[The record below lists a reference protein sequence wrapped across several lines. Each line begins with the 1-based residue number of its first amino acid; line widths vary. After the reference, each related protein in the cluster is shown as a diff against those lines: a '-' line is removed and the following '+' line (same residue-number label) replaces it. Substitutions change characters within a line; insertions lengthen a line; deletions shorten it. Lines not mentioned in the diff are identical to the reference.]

1 VAAAGNSA
9 ADPCTWYYDPVTTS
23 DKLIVGSTTDGDDA
37 SYFSNYG
44 ACVHVQVLTPP
55 TPRLNP
61 TCACPPASGRPPAP
75 ARPPARHRT
84 EPPPRMCAGPWLQNP
99 GCLGRLKQ
107 HRHQHH

>member
-1 VAAAGNSA
+1 MAAAGNSA

-55 TPRLNP
+55 H
-61 TCACPPASGRPPAP
+61 PAP
-75 ARPPARHRT
+75 RSHLCMSARQRPAVRARPPAR
-84 EPPPRMCAGPWLQNP
+84 PPPDRAPAAHVRRPLAPESWV
-99 GCLGRLKQ
+99 LG
-107 HRHQHH
+107 